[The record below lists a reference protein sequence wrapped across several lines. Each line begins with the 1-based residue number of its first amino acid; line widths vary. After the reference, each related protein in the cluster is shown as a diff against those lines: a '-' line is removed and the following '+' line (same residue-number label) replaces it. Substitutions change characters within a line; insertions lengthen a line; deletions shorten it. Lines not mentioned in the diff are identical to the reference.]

1 MVLAWIRLPGL
12 PSFMYKW
19 RILEA
24 IGGLVGNVVKLDL
37 NTDSKTKCRF
47 ARMDVFVDLNKAII
61 SQVMVNG
68 ELQSVE
74 YEDHL
79 LFLWKIWSSM
89 KVLGEKDPYFF
100 VNDASINAFLV
111 NPKSSATKVNN
122 AGLKK
127 GNSVDLGLWAVWQ
140 IAKDLAI

>member
-37 NTDSKTKCRF
+37 NTDSKTRCRF
-47 ARMDVFVDLNKAII
+47 ARMDVFVDLNKAIV

-74 YEDHL
+74 YEAL
-79 LFLWKIWSSM
+79 LTICFSCGKYGQIRKGGPQEIS
-89 KVLGEKDPYFF
+89 K
-100 VNDASINAFLV
+100 
-111 NPKSSATKVNN
+111 
-122 AGLKK
+122 GLFTDGSTQSK
-127 GNSVDLGLWAVWQ
+127 GQTSNGD
-140 IAKDLAI
+140 